1 MMSIFP
7 ITNPALIFA
16 LAMFIFLTAPL
27 FLKLYRLPGI
37 VGIILIGALIGP
49 NALYILDRDETII
62 LLGEIGL
69 LYLMFLAGLEIN
81 VNKFIE
87 KIDRSV
93 VFGLLSFIIP
103 QTVGTLVGIYVLN
116 FSIGASLLFAAIFA
130 SHTLLAYPVIKKLGI
145 IKNEGLTAAVGGTI
159 ITDTL
164 ALLVLTAVI
173 SSTESN
179 VGFIFWLQIILG
191 LSLFFIGAWT
201 IIPII
206 SKWFFGNL
214 TDESYFEF
222 LYVMTVM
229 FICAFVA
236 EITGVEAIIGAFLAG
251 LVLNRL
257 IPNTGPLMNRIEFVG
272 NALFIPFFL
281 LSVGMLVDIQIFL
294 NEIDELMTAFWLIG
308 LLLITKLLASWIFGT
323 IYKYDKN
330 HVMSIFGLS
339 IGQAAAALAIVL
351 IGFEAGI
358 FDQNMINSVV
368 LMIFVIGIL
377 SPTLVDKFGRYVS
390 LSESSPLDPGESD
403 QRILVPFSCTSSCR
417 FLLFDLAMI
426 IKDRRSDEP
435 IHTISVVKIQK
446 DSEKD
451 IIKTERVI
459 ESAKRYVSTAELKL
473 RPQIRLNYNIASGII
488 RSVKEN
494 RINTVILGW
503 DGTCSVR
510 GSIIGSVIDQVLDNT
525 DKLVLV
531 SHLKHPLSTIAT
543 IQLILLRES
552 LSNPGIYQTLRTI
565 KRMSEE
571 TGYSITIHTFE
582 DIQDA
587 YDKVF
592 KLINLDVPFSFEIS
606 SGRKELLEKLRERQ
620 NNIDDMVVYVTSR
633 INTPGWDSSLKDLPN
648 DIAFFFKGN
657 LIIIYPSTEEDMDDY
672 GYFELK

>member
-116 FSIGASLLFAAIFA
+116 FSIGASLLFASIFA

>member
-1 MMSIFP
+1 
-7 ITNPALIFA
+7 
-16 LAMFIFLTAPL
+16 
-27 FLKLYRLPGI
+27 
-37 VGIILIGALIGP
+37 
-49 NALYILDRDETII
+49 
-62 LLGEIGL
+62 L

-116 FSIGASLLFAAIFA
+116 FSIGASLLFASIFA

-435 IHTISVVKIQK
+435 IHTI
-446 DSEKD
+446 
-451 IIKTERVI
+451 
-459 ESAKRYVSTAELKL
+459 
-473 RPQIRLNYNIASGII
+473 
-488 RSVKEN
+488 
-494 RINTVILGW
+494 
-503 DGTCSVR
+503 
-510 GSIIGSVIDQVLDNT
+510 
-525 DKLVLV
+525 
-531 SHLKHPLSTIAT
+531 
-543 IQLILLRES
+543 
-552 LSNPGIYQTLRTI
+552 
-565 KRMSEE
+565 
-571 TGYSITIHTFE
+571 
-582 DIQDA
+582 
-587 YDKVF
+587 
-592 KLINLDVPFSFEIS
+592 
-606 SGRKELLEKLRERQ
+606 
-620 NNIDDMVVYVTSR
+620 
-633 INTPGWDSSLKDLPN
+633 
-648 DIAFFFKGN
+648 
-657 LIIIYPSTEEDMDDY
+657 
-672 GYFELK
+672 